1 MNAVRIPLMSGTVTR
16 SQLRLSSKISVQVQ
30 IVTKRCLSDPKTLL
44 RLQPLSLCL
53 QFSQENMA
61 VEDDHA
67 DKGGVVLGI
76 SILMTILAIMAVALR
91 FLSRK
96 LSRAGFWWDDWVI
109 VMALARFSILLYA
122 IAN

>member
-1 MNAVRIPLMSGTVTR
+1 
-16 SQLRLSSKISVQVQ
+16 
-30 IVTKRCLSDPKTLL
+30 
-44 RLQPLSLCL
+44 
-53 QFSQENMA
+53 MA